1 MRYTPEDYIMVGE
14 KAEFVNKAFR
24 DTPSYNNIN
33 IEDQLSKVTVP
44 VLIIQREQDFVV
56 GRNQPAWY

>member
-1 MRYTPEDYIMVGE
+1 MVGE

-33 IEDQLSKVTVP
+33 IEDQLSKVKVP